1 MLSPSSDRLAL
12 LQVRAILQQLGLE
25 GTCDDS
31 IIVKE
36 VEDLTLLLYLN
47 SGSASFGG
55 HNAAQRMSQF
65 EGSSKCG
72 LLLPLFGGCMATI
85 LHGLTYPKIEKIRK
99 KWRHC
104 VTFAGLGG
112 RSRVVRV
119 KHLVTQPGNTP
130 KTRPSHL
137 TTVDAVNKVSPKDS
151 PLKTAKA
158 GSLEGCRP

>member
-36 VEDLTLLLYLN
+36 VEDLTLLLCLN

-72 LLLPLFGGCMATI
+72 LLYLFLEDAWLLSFMASHI
-85 LHGLTYPKIEKIRK
+85 PK
-99 KWRHC
+99 
-104 VTFAGLGG
+104 
-112 RSRVVRV
+112 
-119 KHLVTQPGNTP
+119 
-130 KTRPSHL
+130 
-137 TTVDAVNKVSPKDS
+137 
-151 PLKTAKA
+151 
-158 GSLEGCRP
+158 